1 MIRKASQFWIEDPL
15 RKVNQPVLFI
25 TQAGSE
31 ADITGKDGL
40 GAMFVRSA
48 RIINSG
54 DLPLFKHYTVNAD
67 GVKFTYTRIFDKES
81 VLIEVPYKPIIS
93 VGKEVSR
100 WRTITKLVPA
110 FEISDDSGN
119 ILGLVV
125 CDGDGW
131 TESGKYYAVSS
142 DAVDPFEYGNW
153 MCYYSSK
160 PFSGDLEDKVI
171 YSDESATITEVAP
184 CGYHGT
190 VVPHEEY
197 TSEDT
202 GPPITQYLSQSMCV
216 LNETIDTGIITLAG
230 GATTIYSVVSAMSSL
245 TYNPNYLLVSYNI
258 YYYNS
263 QLSLSHYHWSAPASD
278 SDRVFGS
285 VVSSPS
291 HSELSSSLCSSTVV
305 YYFEEVP
312 LGISDD
318 YYNLDNII
326 LNVPT
331 VSNYCN
337 SSIWSA
343 VYATGRESHYRFNYS
358 FEELELSEDTS
369 SSIDVNLIVSGSI
382 FPAFSIANTSLYGS
396 NETLARAIF
405 YAPLLSSLR
414 VYYYGDAV
422 YVIGSLM
429 EYESVNG
436 ETNSS
441 PKSTYFFVK
450 LGDSEVQTL
459 SLDSLYTSGSIP
471 YNQTVGGSCYGKF
484 RLVKIEE
491 KVEVEDV

>member
-15 RKVNQPVLFI
+15 RKVSQPVLFI

-40 GAMFVRSA
+40 GAMFVRNA
-48 RIINSG
+48 RIINSR
-54 DLPLFKHYTVNAD
+54 DLPLFQHSVVNSD
-67 GVKFTYTRIFDKES
+67 GVKFTYSRIFDRES
-81 VLIEVPYKPIIS
+81 VLIEVPYKAVKRIS
-93 VGKEVSR
+93 EVLYR
-100 WRTITKLVPA
+100 QYVITKLVPA

-153 MCYYSSK
+153 MCYYDSK

-171 YSDESATITEVAP
+171 YSDRSATITEVAP

-197 TSEDT
+197 SFES
-202 GPPITQYLSQSMCV
+202 ITDPSIDRISQSMCV
-216 LNETIDTGIITLAG
+216 LSETIDTGTITLSDG
-230 GATTIYSVVSAMSSL
+230 STTIHNIVDSLTSL
-245 TYNPNYLLVSYNI
+245 TYNPNFIYMTIYLP
-258 YYYNS
+258 YYNR
-263 QLSLSHYHWSAPASD
+263 QLSLSHNSFDAGPEYSYVS
-278 SDRVFGS
+278 VFGS
-285 VVSSPS
+285 TVTSA
-291 HSELSSSLCSSTVV
+291 HSELSSSFCTSITIGVGTEITSE
-305 YYFEEVP
+305 YYREPSEIMLVMP
-312 LGISDD
+312 TISN
-318 YYNLDNII
+318 YYN
-326 LNVPT
+326 
-331 VSNYCN
+331 SE
-337 SSIWSA
+337 IWSA
-343 VYATGRESHYRFNYS
+343 IYASGMDSYTLFDAASETITA
-358 FEELELSEDTS
+358 EDTS
-369 SSIDVNLIVSGSI
+369 SSIDINLIVSGNI
-382 FPAFSIANTSLYGS
+382 FSSFSIANTATYGS

-414 VYYYGDAV
+414 MYSYGDAV